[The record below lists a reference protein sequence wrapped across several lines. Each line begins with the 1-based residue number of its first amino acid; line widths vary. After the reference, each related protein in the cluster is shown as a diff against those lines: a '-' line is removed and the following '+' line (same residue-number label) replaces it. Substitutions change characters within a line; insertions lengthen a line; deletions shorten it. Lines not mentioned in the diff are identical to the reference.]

1 MNIKKIYA
9 NNKGFTTSEIIISIM
24 IIIAFVSI
32 ITSGF
37 YNYYISIQEKNRR
50 TIATNAIIDV
60 IENIEMMNYEDIT
73 VSLVDNLIQ
82 ELTNDGTIPEAYTID
97 VTLQKYNE
105 IPGNENKKDLIK
117 ILNVKISYNV
127 SENIEITRLIK
138 NKGDNNE
145 L

>member
-9 NNKGFTTSEIIISIM
+9 NNKGFTTSDIIISII

-37 YNYYISIQEKNRR
+37 YNYYTSIQGKNRR

-73 VSLVDNLIQ
+73 VSLVDNHIK
-82 ELTNDGTIPEAYTID
+82 ELTYDGTIPEAYTID
-97 VTLQKYNE
+97 VTIENYNE

-127 SENIEITRLIK
+127 RENIEITRLIK